1 MDPAVIALMIPIVAI
16 VCGTLLKFANL
27 RAAER
32 RDGGGGGGGGGG
44 DTIARLEAMEQEL
57 TAVRQELAEAHERL
71 DFTERLLAKGQD
83 AKRGT
88 EEAR

>member
-32 RDGGGGGGGGGG
+32 RDSGGG

-57 TAVRQELAEAHERL
+57 TSVRQELAEAHERL
-71 DFTERLLAKGQD
+71 DFAERLLAKGPEG
-83 AKRGT
+83 KRVEG
-88 EEAR
+88 EAR

>member
-32 RDGGGGGGGGGG
+32 RDGGGGGG

>member
-32 RDGGGGGGGGGG
+32 RGDGGGGGAG

>member
-32 RDGGGGGGGGGG
+32 RDGGGGGG

-71 DFTERLLAKGQD
+71 DFTERLLAKGQEGKRVGED
-83 AKRGT
+83 AR
-88 EEAR
+88 

>member
-32 RDGGGGGGGGGG
+32 RGDGGGGGGG

>member
-32 RDGGGGGGGGGG
+32 RDGGGGGGGG

>member
-32 RDGGGGGGGGGG
+32 RGGGGG

-71 DFTERLLAKGQD
+71 DFTERLLAKGQEGKRVGED
-83 AKRGT
+83 AR
-88 EEAR
+88 